1 MLANKRKMDQFQII
15 QPSELLKP
23 YVKQYWFL
31 AIDNAERSSQ
41 RYVPSGYAMLSFHR
55 GDRIYSTLHQEI
67 QPRSGLCGQSIDYT
81 DAIYS
86 GNLNLIAVVFQS
98 VAAKAV
104 FGIPVNEI
112 RDKNIDID
120 LLGDISL
127 LNLDKQLQETK
138 DNYQCVSLIEQYL
151 LKKLYN
157 FTSERFDR
165 MNTVIQFI
173 NDGRQDITELSQLA
187 CLGYKQFKRVF
198 VEYTGLNPKEFLR
211 MARFRKTLYSLHS
224 GSQTRL
230 SRLVCDWG
238 YCDKSHLIK
247 DFRSFTGYTP
257 KEYLSVCDL
266 YSEYMSLFNSI
277 FINGECETKKKKS

>member
-1 MLANKRKMDQFQII
+1 MEQFQII
-15 QPSELLKP
+15 QPSELLRP

-41 RYVPSGYAMLSFHR
+41 RYIPSGCVMLSFHR
-55 GDRIYSTLHQEI
+55 GDRIYSTLHQEM
-67 QPRSGLCGQSIDYT
+67 QPRSGLCGQSVDYS

-86 GNLNLIAVVFQS
+86 GNLNLIAIVFQS
-98 VAAKAV
+98 IAARAI
-104 FGIPVNEI
+104 FDIPMNDI

-127 LNLDKQLQETK
+127 LDLSKRLMEIK

-157 FTSERFDR
+157 FTSQRFDR
-165 MNTVIQFI
+165 MNTVIQSI
-173 NDGRQDITELSQLA
+173 NDGRQDIAELSQLA

-198 VEYTGLNPKEFLR
+198 AEYTGLNPKEFLQI
-211 MARFRKTLYSLHS
+211 ARFRKTLHSLHS
-224 GSQTRL
+224 GSQTSL
-230 SRLVCDWG
+230 SRLACDWG

-257 KEYLSVCDL
+257 KDYLSICDP

-277 FINGECETKKKKS
+277 FINGERETKNKRS